1 MAIWT
6 RAELLRLIDAW
17 KAAYLAASTGKSYTI
32 GSRTLTR
39 YDLNEIE
46 RTLDRLS
53 AELDKFDGKGG
64 MKRVLL
70 RVARP

>member
-53 AELDKFDGKGG
+53 AELDKLDGKGG